1 MLDVGKRERRRVRRH
16 HRVRLRVFGTAQRP
30 RLNVFRSNAH
40 LYAQVIDDTTGRTLL
55 SASTLDKELTG
66 TVKNGGNVTAAAA
79 VGRVVADEQGLV
91 GVGKGK
97 AAEVPEAISKAVQH
111 AKKNLVR
118 VTIKNGTIP
127 HEVHGQFG
135 AEHVLLKPASA
146 GTGIVAG
153 GAVRAVIELAGIHN
167 IVAKTLGRGNP
178 FNVVQA
184 TLDGLN
190 QLRDPDEVLRIRK
203 AIVQQAG

>member
-1 MLDVGKRERRRVRRH
+1 MKINPDELNLKDKVVYINRVAKVVKGGKR
-16 HRVRLRVFGTAQRP
+16 FNFTA
-30 RLNVFRSNAH
+30 LV
-40 LYAQVIDDTTGRTLL
+40 V
-55 SASTLDKELTG
+55 
-66 TVKNGGNVTAAAA
+66 
-79 VGRVVADEQGLV
+79 VGDEQGLV
-91 GVGKGK
+91 GIGKGK

-111 AKKNLVR
+111 AKKSLVR
-118 VTIKNGTIP
+118 VAIKNSTIP

-135 AEHVLLKPASA
+135 AEHVLLKPAAA

-203 AIVQQAG
+203 SIAQQTG

>member
-1 MLDVGKRERRRVRRH
+1 MKVNPDELNLKDKVVYINRVAKVVKGGKR
-16 HRVRLRVFGTAQRP
+16 FNFTA
-30 RLNVFRSNAH
+30 LV
-40 LYAQVIDDTTGRTLL
+40 V
-55 SASTLDKELTG
+55 
-66 TVKNGGNVTAAAA
+66 
-79 VGRVVADEQGLV
+79 VGDEQGWV
-91 GVGKGK
+91 GIGKGK

-111 AKKNLVR
+111 AKKKLVR
-118 VTIKNGTIP
+118 VSIKNGTIP

-135 AEHVLLKPASA
+135 AEHVMLKPAAA

-184 TLDGLN
+184 ALDGLS
-190 QLRDPDEVLRIRK
+190 QLRDPDEVLRLRK
-203 AIVQQAG
+203 SVAQQAG